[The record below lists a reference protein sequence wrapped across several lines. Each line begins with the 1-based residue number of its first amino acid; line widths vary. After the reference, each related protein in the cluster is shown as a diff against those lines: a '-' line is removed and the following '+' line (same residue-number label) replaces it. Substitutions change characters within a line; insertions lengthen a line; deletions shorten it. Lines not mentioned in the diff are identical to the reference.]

1 MKILFAG
8 SPNSSAEILQNLS
21 NADCEVV
28 GVISQP
34 DKRTKRRGELE
45 PTEVSAMAKELEIPL
60 YKPNK
65 LDEQFKELIL
75 EVECDY
81 LVVSAYGKI
90 LPDWLLNHPKIAPI
104 NIHFSLLPKYRGAS
118 PIQSV
123 LLNGDALSGISIMK
137 MTSGL
142 DEGPVYTINEL
153 KISVSANKID
163 LEKGLTLLCKKV
175 LMDSLISISKNEI
188 MPTNQK
194 HENASYCNKI
204 TKESGRV
211 NFLKE
216 DSLSIMRKFK
226 AFSEWPGLFFEHNN
240 TLIKIRGMSQ
250 ATDIMIKNNLRNFDF
265 VDGAMLVKTID
276 STIVITH
283 LQFPSKKVIT
293 AVDAANSYADFF
305 TA

>member
-8 SPNSSAEILQNLS
+8 SPHSSADILQNLS

-34 DKRTKRRGELE
+34 DKRTKRRGSLE
-45 PTEVSAMAKELEIPL
+45 PTEVSVMAMELEIPL

-65 LDEQFKELIL
+65 LDAQFKQLIL
-75 EVECDY
+75 EIECDY
-81 LVVSAYGKI
+81 LIVSAYGKI
-90 LPDWLLNHPKIAPI
+90 LPDWLLKHPKIAPI

-123 LLNGDALSGISIMK
+123 LLNGDTRSGISIMK

-142 DEGPVYTINEL
+142 DEGPVYAVNEL
-153 KISVSANKID
+153 KISVSANKIN
-163 LEKGLTLLCKKV
+163 LEKDLTALCKKV
-175 LMDSLISISKNEI
+175 LMSSLISISKNEI

-194 HENASYCNKI
+194 HKNASYCNKI
-204 TKESGRV
+204 TKDSGRV
-211 NFLKE
+211 DFLQE

-226 AFSEWPGLFFEHNN
+226 AFNQWPGLFFEQNN
-240 TLIKIRGMSQ
+240 TLIKIHGMSQ
-250 ATDIMIKNNLRNFDF
+250 ATDIMMEDNLRNFDF
-265 VDGAMLVKTID
+265 FDKGILVKTID
-276 STIVITH
+276 SAIVITH

-293 AVDAANSYADFF
+293 ALDAANSYADFF

>member
-65 LDEQFKELIL
+65 LDEQFKQLIL
-75 EVECDY
+75 EIECDY
-81 LVVSAYGKI
+81 LIVSAYGKI
-90 LPDWLLNHPKIAPI
+90 LPDWLLKHPKIAPI

-123 LLNGDALSGISIMK
+123 LLNGDTSSGISIMK
-137 MTSGL
+137 MTRGL
-142 DEGPVYTINEL
+142 DEGPVYAVNEL

-163 LEKGLTLLCKKV
+163 LERELTSLCKKV
-175 LMDSLISISKNEI
+175 LMDSLISISKKEI

-204 TKESGRV
+204 TKDSGRV
-211 NFLKE
+211 DFLKE
-216 DSLSIMRKFK
+216 DSL
-226 AFSEWPGLFFEHNN
+226 
-240 TLIKIRGMSQ
+240 
-250 ATDIMIKNNLRNFDF
+250 
-265 VDGAMLVKTID
+265 
-276 STIVITH
+276 
-283 LQFPSKKVIT
+283 
-293 AVDAANSYADFF
+293 
-305 TA
+305 

>member
-34 DKRTKRRGELE
+34 DKRTKRQGELE

-123 LLNGDALSGISIMK
+123 LLNGDAHSGISIMK

-142 DEGPVYTINEL
+142 DEGPVYTVNEL

-226 AFSEWPGLFFEHNN
+226 AFSEWPGLFFEQNN

-265 VDGAMLVKTID
+265 VDEVMLVKTID

>member
-1 MKILFAG
+1 
-8 SPNSSAEILQNLS
+8 
-21 NADCEVV
+21 
-28 GVISQP
+28 
-34 DKRTKRRGELE
+34 
-45 PTEVSAMAKELEIPL
+45 
-60 YKPNK
+60 
-65 LDEQFKELIL
+65 
-75 EVECDY
+75 
-81 LVVSAYGKI
+81 
-90 LPDWLLNHPKIAPI
+90 
-104 NIHFSLLPKYRGAS
+104 
-118 PIQSV
+118 
-123 LLNGDALSGISIMK
+123 MK

-142 DEGPVYTINEL
+142 DEGPVYTVNEL

-226 AFSEWPGLFFEHNN
+226 AFNEWPGLFFEQNN

-265 VDGAMLVKTID
+265 VDEGMLVKTID
-276 STIVITH
+276 SAIVITH

-305 TA
+305 IA

>member
-8 SPNSSAEILQNLS
+8 SPHSSADILQNLS

-34 DKRTKRRGELE
+34 DKRTKRRGDLE
-45 PTEVSAMAKELEIPL
+45 PTEVSAMAMELEIPL

-65 LDEQFKELIL
+65 LDEQFKQLIL
-75 EVECDY
+75 EIKCDY

-90 LPDWLLNHPKIAPI
+90 LPDWLLKHPKIAPI

-123 LLNGDALSGISIMK
+123 LLNGDTRSGISIMK

-142 DEGPVYTINEL
+142 DEGPVYAVNEL
-153 KISVSANKID
+153 KISVSANKIN
-163 LEKGLTLLCKKV
+163 LEKDLTALCKKV
-175 LMDSLISISKNEI
+175 LMSSLISISKNEI
-188 MPTNQK
+188 MPISQK
-194 HENASYCNKI
+194 HENASYCKKI
-204 TKESGRV
+204 TKNSGRV
-211 NFLKE
+211 DFLKE

-226 AFSEWPGLFFEHNN
+226 AFNEWPGLFFEQNN
-240 TLIKIRGMSQ
+240 TLIKIHGMSR
-250 ATDIMIKNNLRNFDF
+250 ATGIMVDDNLRNFDF
-265 VDGAMLVKTID
+265 VDSGILIKTLD
-276 STIVITH
+276 SAIVITH

-293 AVDAANSYADFF
+293 AADAANSYADFF

>member
-8 SPNSSAEILQNLS
+8 SPHSSADILQNLS

-34 DKRTKRRGELE
+34 DKRTKRRGSLE
-45 PTEVSAMAKELEIPL
+45 PTEVSVMAMELEIPL

-65 LDEQFKELIL
+65 LDEQFKQLIL
-75 EVECDY
+75 EIKCDY
-81 LVVSAYGKI
+81 LVVSAYGKV
-90 LPDWLLNHPKIAPI
+90 LPDWLLKHPKIAPI

-123 LLNGDALSGISIMK
+123 LLNGDTRSGISIMK

-142 DEGPVYTINEL
+142 DEGPVYAVNEL
-153 KISVSANKID
+153 KISVSANKIN
-163 LEKGLTLLCKKV
+163 LEKDLTALCKKV
-175 LMDSLISISKNEI
+175 LMSSLISISKNEI
-188 MPTNQK
+188 MPISQK
-194 HENASYCNKI
+194 HENASYCKKI
-204 TKESGRV
+204 TKNSGRV
-211 NFLKE
+211 DFLKE

-226 AFSEWPGLFFEHNN
+226 AFNEWPGLFFEQNN
-240 TLIKIRGMSQ
+240 TLIKIHGMSR
-250 ATDIMIKNNLRNFDF
+250 ATGIMVDDNLRNFDF
-265 VDGAMLVKTID
+265 VDSGILIKTLD
-276 STIVITH
+276 SAIVITH

-293 AVDAANSYADFF
+293 AADAANSYADFF

>member
-8 SPNSSAEILQNLS
+8 SPHSSAEILQNLS

-34 DKRTKRRGELE
+34 DKRTKRRGDLE
-45 PTEVSAMAKELEIPL
+45 PTEVSAMAMELEIPL

-65 LDEQFKELIL
+65 LDEEFKQLIL
-75 EVECDY
+75 EIECDY

-90 LPDWLLNHPKIAPI
+90 LPDWLLKHPKIAPI

-123 LLNGDALSGISIMK
+123 LLNGDTHSGISIMK

-142 DEGPVYTINEL
+142 DEGPVYAVNEL
-153 KISVSANKID
+153 KISVSANKIN
-163 LEKGLTLLCKKV
+163 LEKDLTALCKKV
-175 LMDSLISISKNEI
+175 LMSSLISISKNEI
-188 MPTNQK
+188 MPISQK
-194 HENASYCNKI
+194 HENASYCKKI
-204 TKESGRV
+204 TKNSGRV
-211 NFLKE
+211 DFLKE

-226 AFSEWPGLFFEHNN
+226 AFNEWPGLFFEQNN
-240 TLIKIRGMSQ
+240 TLIKIHGMSR
-250 ATDIMIKNNLRNFDF
+250 ATGIMVDDNLRNFDF
-265 VDGAMLVKTID
+265 VDSGILIKTLD
-276 STIVITH
+276 SAIVITH

-293 AVDAANSYADFF
+293 AADAANSYADFF